1 LRKAEKYKM
10 IRQGSDNNW
19 EKLDSFGL
27 TTAEQLKQADV
38 VLFKSINPI
47 KEYSTEYNIIYV
59 MPTKGYKP
67 LKEIFRRANQVHAVD
82 LKDAVQEFVLGRIDE
97 KNSVKERVEKRKE
110 YLKNLKVKYE
120 NINLKEMH
128 DWAMKVA
135 NQSVDKELLKYPNG
149 EPELACGFAWVNV
162 RGVRQNSKLGKQF
175 EELGYSWDF
184 YFKSY
189 SLWNTSNYNGQCIM
203 IKEASANAYATVM
216 SKAGYKAS
224 SGSRL
229 D

>member
-1 LRKAEKYKM
+1 M
-10 IRQGSDNNW
+10 
-19 EKLDSFGL
+19 
-27 TTAEQLKQADV
+27 
-38 VLFKSINPI
+38 
-47 KEYSTEYNIIYV
+47 
-59 MPTKGYKP
+59 
-67 LKEIFRRANQVHAVD
+67 KEIFRRANQVHAVD